1 MIGLGNYH
9 DLRAT
14 TAPRYN
20 GLARLT
26 AAQGQITMRVK
37 TTAFFLVLGL
47 SVALFVA
54 LRKDNRADAAAG
66 DCYAAAQGPST
77 PTICQ

>member
-1 MIGLGNYH
+1 MQY
-9 DLRAT
+9 RA
-14 TAPRYN
+14 
-20 GLARLT
+20 L
-26 AAQGQITMRVK
+26 VVV
-37 TTAFFLVLGL
+37 LVLGL
-47 SVALFVA
+47 SVALFVV